1 MEKVRLGNTGMVVN
15 KNGLGC
21 LPIQRVNMEEAIRI
35 FRRAYDAGI
44 TFYDTARAYTD
55 SEEKLGNAFSPSMRQ
70 KIFIATKSMA
80 RDPDGL
86 KKDLETSLRL
96 LKTDHVDLFQ
106 FHFSPECYRPGDEFG
121 IYECALKAKEEGKIL
136 HLGITTH
143 KLSVAR
149 EAIDSGLYET
159 LQYPF
164 SYLSTPE
171 EEALT
176 RDTEEKGL
184 GFIAMKAL
192 AGGLI
197 SNARAA
203 YAYMRKF
210 PNVLPIWGIQ
220 KMEELEQFLE
230 LGENPPDLEEEA
242 VLSRIR
248 ADREMLGGEFCR
260 GCGYCMP
267 CPAGIVINQCA
278 RMSQLIRRRP
288 SAGWL
293 TPESQAMMMK
303 VEDCLHCNQCKSK
316 CPYGLDTPTLLQQ
329 NLEDYKR
336 ILAGEVQV

>member
-1 MEKVRLGNTGMVVN
+1 MDMVLLGNTGMVVN

-96 LKTDHVDLFQ
+96 LKTDYVDLFQ

-121 IYECALKAKEEGKIL
+121 IYECALKAKEEGKIR

-149 EAIDSGLYET
+149 EAIESGLYET

-230 LGENPPDLEEEA
+230 LGENPPDSEEEA

-267 CPAGIVINQCA
+267 CPAGIQIPTLA
-278 RMSQLIRRRP
+278 RMELFIKRARVEDYI
-288 SAGWL
+288 
-293 TPESQAMMMK
+293 TPYWREEMKK
-303 VEDCLHCNQCKSK
+303 VENCLHCGQCHRH
-316 CPYGLDTPTLLQQ
+316 CPYELDASKLLEKNAQFFWNYLKEN
-329 NLEDYKR
+329 NL
-336 ILAGEVQV
+336 